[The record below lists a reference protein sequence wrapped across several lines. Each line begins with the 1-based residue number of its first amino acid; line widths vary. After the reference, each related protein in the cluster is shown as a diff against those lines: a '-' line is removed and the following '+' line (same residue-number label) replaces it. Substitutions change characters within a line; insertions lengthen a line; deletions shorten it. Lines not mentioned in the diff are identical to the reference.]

1 MTNQSKLVV
10 KTNKPKNQKKTF
22 ARLVTYLGKSK
33 LLLSLA
39 IVLSVVAT
47 LGGLYASYAISPMI
61 ATIQEALDGV
71 KTYSQMRSELFV
83 QIAILAVVFVLEVAG
98 MYLSGRLM
106 VKISQRTVQSIRE
119 EMFEKVLKTPV
130 VNHDQNAHG
139 DLMSRFTNDIDLVG
153 EGLNSAA
160 ASIIINI
167 FTLIGTI
174 AVMLYMNVML
184 TIVTLIIIP
193 LLGLMSSIIVKKSKY
208 YSKRQQQTLGDLNGY
223 IEESIEGQTVMQLF
237 NHQEK
242 SQETFRSKNEI
253 YRKNAQWAQI
263 TSIMIYPLMQNI
275 NTISYAVIGIVGGY
289 LSVNGMLSIGNLVAY
304 VNMTRQQGKPINEIS
319 SQFTILQSAL
329 ASAER
334 IFELIDWSD
343 EPSHDTDLHVETL
356 KGDVRFDSV
365 TFGYNPEKMVLKNV
379 TFWAAPG
386 EKIAFVG
393 STGAGKTTITN
404 LISRFYEINGGSISI
419 DGEDIRNLNR
429 WDLRK
434 NIAMVL
440 QDTNLFSGT
449 IMENIRYGNLAAS
462 DEECIAAAKLA
473 NAHHFI
479 RTLEKGYD
487 TVISGT
493 GSELSQGQK
502 QLLNIARAAV
512 ANPSILILDE
522 ATSSIDTRTEKLIE
536 KGMDSLM
543 KGRTTF
549 IIAHRLSTV
558 RNADAIIVLENGEI
572 IERGNH
578 DDLVALGG
586 RYASLYSGQSELS

>member
-1 MTNQSKLVV
+1 MANQSQLIV
-10 KTNKPKNQKKTF
+10 NKNKSKNQKQTLK
-22 ARLVTYLGKSK
+22 RLLKYLGESK

-39 IVLSVVAT
+39 ILMSIVAT
-47 LGGLYASYAISPMI
+47 VGGLYASYAISPMI
-61 ATIQEALDGV
+61 EIIQSTLDGLITFNDMQ
-71 KTYSQMRSELFV
+71 KQLGL
-83 QIAILAVVFVLEVAG
+83 QILILGIVFTIEVLG
-98 MYLSGRLM
+98 MYFSGRLM
-106 VKISQRTVQSIRE
+106 VKISQRTVRSIRE

-130 VNHDQNAHG
+130 VNHDRNSHG

-174 AVMLYMNVML
+174 AVMLYMNVVL
-184 TIVTLIIIP
+184 TMVTMIIIP
-193 LLGLMSSIIVKKSKY
+193 LLGLMSSVIVKKSKF
-208 YSKRQQQTLGDLNGY
+208 YSKRQQQSLGDLNGY

-237 NHQEK
+237 NHQSK
-242 SQETFRSKNEI
+242 SQEIFKEKNRV

-289 LSVNGMLSIGNLVAY
+289 LSVIGKLSIANLVAY

-334 IFELIDWSD
+334 IFELIDWVD
-343 EPSHDTDLHVETL
+343 EPSKDTDLLVDNV
-356 KGDVRFDSV
+356 KGDVRFEDV
-365 TFGYNPEKMVLKNV
+365 TFGYTDQKMVLKNV
-379 TFWAAPG
+379 TFWASQG

-404 LISRFYEINGGSISI
+404 LISRFYEINSGRILI
-419 DGEDIRNLNR
+419 DGINIEDMNR
-429 WDLRK
+429 WKLREH
-434 NIAMVL
+434 IAMVL

-449 IMENIRYGNLAAS
+449 IMENIRYGNLNAS
-462 DEECIAAAKLA
+462 DEECIDAAKLA

-479 RTLEKGYD
+479 RTLEKGYN

-578 DDLVALGG
+578 EQLVEMGG
-586 RYASLYSGQSELS
+586 RYASLYSGQTELS